1 MKKKILVITG
11 SRGEYGYIRPL
22 LKYCFSEDSLITCDV
37 LVTNMHLLDKHG
49 YSLQEFKND
58 NIPVRFKIENTLQSN
73 TGISMLKSL
82 FLFGLS
88 LTDILRNEKYDL
100 ILLAGDRGEQLIS
113 AISGFHLNIPVYH
126 IQAGERSGHVD
137 GMSRHAIAR
146 FAHVHLAANEDAK
159 NRLIKFGEEDFRIH
173 NIGAPQID
181 ELFQLEKS
189 FNKSILLDM
198 GLKEE
203 EEYILFVYHPVSED
217 YLDNQEGCENAL
229 KASIEINRKVI
240 IIYPNSDAGS
250 YGIID
255 SIEKVKSSNI
265 KRFRNLERNKYLH
278 LLRYCQFIIGN
289 SSSGIIEAPF
299 YKIPC
304 INVGRRQKGR
314 FRGLNVVDTSTSI
327 NNIRK
332 AIKRVMSKEFKQDIK
347 FGSSPYGN
355 GNSTEQLIELIINHD
370 TNQKLLVKDLTC

>member
-1 MKKKILVITG
+1 MKKILVVTG

-22 LKYCFSEDSLITCDV
+22 LKYCFSKKSLIDCDV

-49 YSLQEFKND
+49 FSLQEFIND
-58 NIPVRFKIENTLQSN
+58 NIPVRYKIENTLESN

-82 FLFGLS
+82 FIFGLS

-146 FAHVHLAANEDAK
+146 FAHVHLAANDDAK
-159 NRLIKFGEEDFRIH
+159 ERLLKFGEEAFRIH

-181 ELFQLEKS
+181 ELCQLDETLDM
-189 FNKSILLDM
+189 SILFEM
-198 GLKEE
+198 GIKEN

-217 YLDNQEGCENAL
+217 HLDNQTGCKNAI
-229 KASIEINRKVI
+229 KAILEMNKKTI

-250 YGIID
+250 YSIINY
-255 SIEKVKSSNI
+255 IEKVHSTNI
-265 KRFRNLERNKYLH
+265 KRFRNLERSKYLH
-278 LLRYCQFIIGN
+278 LLKNCQFIIGN

-304 INVGRRQKGR
+304 INIGRRQQGR
-314 FRGLNVVDTSTSI
+314 FRGLNVVDTDSSLH
-327 NNIRK
+327 NIRL
-332 AIKRVMSKEFKQDIK
+332 AIEKIMSVQFKKTLEFAK
-347 FGSSPYGN
+347 SPYGE
-355 GNSTEQLIELIINHD
+355 GDSTKQLIELIINHN